1 VVALISTGTLR
12 AEAPDEWQFEQGTL
26 ENGLRVLTLEDRRS
40 PLVSVQV
47 WYHVGSKNENPER
60 QGFAHMF
67 EHMMFRG
74 TDRIGPQDHFRFL
87 SRFGARVNGYTN
99 FDQTVY
105 YETLPASQVDLA
117 LWLEAERMGRLKINE
132 DYFAAEREVVK
143 EERRKNYL
151 NRPFGKLYET
161 LYAAAYKV
169 HPYRWT
175 PIGNMPHLDAAT
187 VDELKQF
194 FQTYYVPNNATLVL
208 VGDIDHETAMAKARQ
223 YFGSIPR
230 RPDPPRVTA
239 VEPPMAEARAVEIT
253 DRAPSPLVLFA
264 FHGPGDNDPDAL
276 ALDLLARILSNGQSS
291 RLYRHLVQGKEL
303 AVNVNCYNSSKE
315 QAGLFVLS
323 AVLKPEVQLDAGREA
338 LLDEIELLLEKGIE
352 PGELEKARNQVLAAY
367 VRAAET
373 VQGRA
378 DQLGYAAVILKDPNR
393 VNSDRQRVR
402 ALTADQVMTVAK
414 RVLRE
419 SNCVAITVRPDPN
432 LAPVAEQAA
441 DQSPKTEEKVVDRP
455 PPAEMPFGKRPEPA
469 TLPPPT
475 LRKLANGL
483 RVAVFADEAAPS
495 VYVSLNTTA
504 GARNDPPDM
513 AGLAYCTFNTL
524 RRGTTDRS
532 GDEIA
537 ELLDARAISLSAGV
551 GHEDSTVRLWTLSEH
566 LELGTQILSEVVRT
580 PTFPEKEVISFA
592 GRSAAQQAINERD
605 PGTIAGR
612 AFDRALFGEHYLA
625 RPTDGTSASLKRV
638 TREAVANFHKRFI
651 APDNSTLVF
660 AGNITPEA
668 AFALAE
674 QWFGSWEARAEKGTW
689 PKPPAAQSTR
699 ILLVDRP
706 EATQSEIRLG
716 QRVQLTRKDSD
727 YAAARLLSQLFG
739 ESFSG
744 RLNRTLRIQKGLT
757 YGARGTFDVN
767 TQEACLR
774 LSTFTRNDR
783 TAAAVQA
790 AIQELAALTD
800 EPVTSEELDSA
811 RDTLVGSFQMGLE
824 TPGQVADRWWNL
836 VVWGL
841 PENWYAD
848 YQKSLISTGDP
859 ALLRTAAE
867 RIDPSRLTVVVVG
880 KAADI
885 KADLEKIAPVE
896 VIREE

>member
-1 VVALISTGTLR
+1 LISTATLQ
-12 AEAPDEWQFEQGTL
+12 AQTPDEWQFEEGTL
-26 ENGLRVLTLEDRRS
+26 DNGLRVLTLEDRRS

-47 WYHVGSKNENPER
+47 WYHVGSKDEDPQR

-87 SRFGARVNGYTN
+87 SRFGARVNGYTS

-105 YETLPASQVDLA
+105 YETLPSAQVDLA

-161 LYAAAYKV
+161 LYSAAYQV

-187 VDELKQF
+187 VEELQQF

-208 VGDIDHETAMAKARQ
+208 VGDIDHATAMAKARQ

-230 RPDPPRVTA
+230 RPDPPRVTIA
-239 VEPPMAEARAVEIT
+239 EPPMTEPRAVEIT

-264 FHGPGDNDPDAL
+264 YHAPSDNDPDAL
-276 ALDLLARILSNGQSS
+276 ALDVLARILSNGQSS

-303 AVNVNCYNSSKE
+303 AVSVNCYNSSKE

-323 AVLKPEVQLDAGREA
+323 AVLKPDVSIDTGREA
-338 LLDEIELLLEKGIE
+338 LLDEIEQLLTKGIE
-352 PGELEKARNQVLAAY
+352 PSELEKGRNQVLASY

-378 DQLGYAAVILKDPNR
+378 DQLGYAAVVLNDPHR
-393 VNSDRQRVR
+393 VNSDRRR
-402 ALTADQVMTVAK
+402 IRTLTAEQVMAVAR

-419 SNCVAITVRPDPN
+419 SNRVSITVRPDPN
-432 LAPVAEQAA
+432 LAPVAEAAA

-455 PPAEMPFGKRPEPA
+455 PPPEMPLGKRPEPA
-469 TLPPPT
+469 ELPAPV
-475 LRKLANGL
+475 LRTLANGL

-524 RRGTTDRS
+524 RRGTASRS

-537 ELLDARAISLSAGV
+537 ELLDARAMSLNAGV
-551 GHEDSTVRLWTLSEH
+551 GHEDAGVRLWTLSEH
-566 LELGTQILSEVVRT
+566 LELGTQILSEIIQT
-580 PTFPEKEVISFA
+580 PTFPEKEVANFVRRA
-592 GRSAAQQAINERD
+592 AAQQAINERD
-605 PGTIAGR
+605 PGTLAGR
-612 AFDRALFGEHYLA
+612 AFARALFGDHYLA
-625 RPTDGTSASLKRV
+625 RPTDGTSASLERV
-638 TREAVANFHKRFI
+638 TREAVVGFHKRFI
-651 APDNSTLVF
+651 APDNSTLIF
-660 AGNITPEA
+660 AGNVAPEA

-674 QWFGSWEARAEKGTW
+674 RWFGKWEGRAEQGTW
-689 PKPPAAQSTR
+689 PEPPAAQATR

-706 EATQSEIRLG
+706 DATQSEIRIG
-716 QRVQLTRKDSD
+716 QRVQLTRKDAD
-727 YAAARLLSQLFG
+727 YAAARLLIQLFG

-767 TQEACLR
+767 AQEACLR

-783 TAAAVQA
+783 TAAAVEA
-790 AIQELAALTD
+790 AIQELTALAS
-800 EPVTSEELDSA
+800 EPVTHEELDSA

-824 TPGQVADRWWNL
+824 TPGQIADRWWNL
-836 VVWGL
+836 LVWGL
-841 PENWYAD
+841 PENWYTD
-848 YQKSLISTGDP
+848 YQKGLISTSDP
-859 ALLRTAAE
+859 AVLRSAAE
-867 RIDPSRLTVVVVG
+867 RIDPSRLVIVVVG

-885 KADLEKIAPVE
+885 KADLERIAPVE
-896 VIREE
+896 VVKEEL